1 MMLTRRTLAATALG
15 VWAAFMSGTASAQTT
30 LRSAD
35 IHPDG
40 YPTVEAVKYFGSLLE
55 KKTNGRYKVQVFHSA
70 QLGQEKDTIEQT
82 RFGVIDLNRINMGPF
97 NNLIPETLVPSL
109 PFIFRSVDHMR
120 KTMDG
125 PVGDQILKAFEPH
138 GLVALAFYDSGARS
152 FYNSK
157 RAINT
162 PADLKGMKVRVI
174 QSDLFLDMVNALGA
188 NATPM
193 PPGEV
198 YSALQTGVVDGAEN
212 NWPSYDSFRHF
223 EVAKYYSL
231 TEHSM
236 SPEVL
241 VMSKK
246 SFDKLSPE
254 DQKAVRETAKESV
267 VKMRELWEAR
277 EKEAEKKIRASGSQ
291 INSVDK
297 QPFIDAM
304 KPVYEKYAK
313 DAKVKELVSRI
324 QAMN

>member
-1 MMLTRRTLAATALG
+1 M
-15 VWAAFMSGTASAQTT
+15 
-30 LRSAD
+30 
-35 IHPDG
+35 
-40 YPTVEAVKYFGSLLE
+40 
-55 KKTNGRYKVQVFHSA
+55 FHSA

-109 PFIFRSVDHMR
+109 PFVFRSVDHMR

-138 GLVALAFYDSGARS
+138 GLVALAFYDFGARS

-157 RAINT
+157 RPINT

-174 QSDLFLDMVNALGA
+174 QSDLFLDMVNALRRQRDADASRRSLFGA
-188 NATPM
+188 CRPASSTAPRTIGRATIC
-193 PPGEV
+193 
-198 YSALQTGVVDGAEN
+198 S
-212 NWPSYDSFRHF
+212 RHF
-223 EVAKYYSL
+223 EVAKNYSL

-254 DQKAVRETAKESV
+254 DQKAVREAAKEFV

-291 INSVDK
+291 INTVQK

-304 KPVYEKYAK
+304 KPVYEKYVK
-313 DAKVKELVSRI
+313 DEKLKDLVARI
-324 QAMN
+324 QATN